1 MKYEKPWEGGG
12 GGGVMALSPNPH
24 SRLYPPVPRS
34 IIFFRLIGKHV
45 FLHYFKV

>member
-12 GGGVMALSPNPH
+12 GVVALSPNPH

-34 IIFFRLIGKHV
+34 IIFFDSLENMY
-45 FLHYFKV
+45 FLHFFKV